1 MLTRGSYLFSLLFV
15 LWMVGSCSRPKTGYV
30 DVFELVNAFDL
41 QREYTEAARANYHDQ
56 RSMIDSLVY
65 AHRLRDSLT
74 YRQAE
79 RDLYSALELQT
90 QERTRE
96 IETIIWNRLNPY
108 IVEFGRARGYDFI
121 YGANGTGS
129 LLYADEGK
137 DLTSELI
144 DYVNQRYRGKKI
156 D

>member
-1 MLTRGSYLFSLLFV
+1 
-15 LWMVGSCSRPKTGYV
+15 
-30 DVFELVNAFDL
+30 DL
-41 QREYTEAARANYHDQ
+41 QRDYTGAARAKSHEQ

-65 AHRLRDSLT
+65 AHRLRVSLT

-79 RDLYSALELQT
+79 RELYSALEMQT
-90 QERTRE
+90 QEGTRE